1 MAAARWIVRAHKWL
15 ALVVGIQIFLWVLGG
30 FAMSLM
36 PIEKV
41 RAEHTIAPAP
51 AYPLPLGEVLAAER
65 AAAIAGLSSVEIAT
79 LTRWHDGPVWRF
91 EAGGEAVIVDA
102 LSGLRRTP
110 VNAQTARDIA
120 AAGYAGDAEI
130 VNVEYFAEP
139 HWEYRRDH
147 PAWRVS
153 FDDGEG
159 TRLYVNAATGAI
171 DARRNDMWRVFDFF
185 WMLHIMDY
193 KERENFNH
201 PLLIVMAGL
210 ALFTVIAGLALLT
223 VRLRRLILLEI
234 ARRRRR
240 SRPLFRP
247 KD

>member
-1 MAAARWIVRAHKWL
+1 MTATRWIIRAHKWL

-30 FAMSLM
+30 LAMSLM
-36 PIEKV
+36 PIEQV
-41 RAEHTIAPAP
+41 RGEHTIAPAP
-51 AYPLPLGEVLAAER
+51 DYPLPLDQVLTPER
-65 AAAIAGLSSVEIAT
+65 AAAVAGLAQVDTAT
-79 LTRWHDGPVWRF
+79 LARWHDGPVWRF
-91 EAGGEAVIVDA
+91 ESSGMAVVVDA
-102 LSGLRRTP
+102 LSGQRRTP

-120 AAGYAGDAEI
+120 AASYAGEGAI
-130 VNVEYFAEP
+130 SNVEYFAEP
-139 HWEYRRDH
+139 HWEYRRNNA
-147 PAWRVS
+147 AWRVS

-193 KERENFNH
+193 QERENFNH

-210 ALFTVIAGLALLT
+210 ALFTVLAGLSLLV
-223 VRLRRLILLEI
+223 VRLRRI
-234 ARRRRR
+234 ALMELRRRRAR
-240 SRPLFRP
+240 SAPLFTR